1 MAKQKLG
8 SITGKTSPIVVR
20 IGLFLVAFLSV
31 SAYVLSRI
39 SDGEVL
45 EVAPYF
51 LFAIA
56 LQFIPFFVR
65 VAPEPFEPPGLN
77 SITTLLALVPALT
90 TYVVNDSVQ
99 INLLPQVSGRTRIE
113 LVQTVMVAYMIGTLS
128 YLAGYYVGIGKRIT
142 GIFPDLAG
150 GTWRRSRI
158 IHVSLVAAALF
169 LPAYA
174 YFQARVGASLTDIT
188 KLAAGKA
195 VWREDATLSWLLR
208 SVALGFVPPLLF
220 VALNFPKLRWGRAI
234 GTAAILLLVSFL
246 TVRLGQRGT
255 AAYCILNALII
266 VHYLGRRIPLSVLVG
281 IGFGLLVVTNL
292 LGAYRQTRADQ
303 LSANGPVLSFNATQT
318 LTEHDEDRERIA
330 AIAVVFHYFPERK
343 DFLLGESWG
352 PVLTTF
358 VPRWIW
364 PDKGYLFMWRETAI
378 VRQLVGAPVPVN
390 YLGLLYANF
399 SWFGIVLGMF
409 GWGAFQRGLYEWF
422 IKHDK
427 DRSIVV
433 LYSVYVLYV
442 GPTLL
447 QLSAALGFVLPIYVA
462 LRYIRIP
469 PPKAKKQPAPG
480 PKLAPALPPST
491 EISAPSAA
499 PAAE

>member
-1 MAKQKLG
+1 MTKRKLG

-113 LVQTVMVAYMIGTLS
+113 LVQTVMVAYMVGTLS
-128 YLAGYYVGIGKRIT
+128 YLGGYYVGIGRRIT

-195 VWREDATLSWLLR
+195 VWREDATLFIALADFDNSLPCNFAGLPGDPADTGLHCIKARR
-208 SVALGFVPPLLF
+208 SDGPHCVDIGGVMESIASGVPTICS
-220 VALNFPKLRWGRAI
+220 GR
-234 GTAAILLLVSFL
+234 
-246 TVRLGQRGT
+246 
-255 AAYCILNALII
+255 
-266 VHYLGRRIPLSVLVG
+266 
-281 IGFGLLVVTNL
+281 
-292 LGAYRQTRADQ
+292 
-303 LSANGPVLSFNATQT
+303 
-318 LTEHDEDRERIA
+318 
-330 AIAVVFHYFPERK
+330 
-343 DFLLGESWG
+343 
-352 PVLTTF
+352 
-358 VPRWIW
+358 
-364 PDKGYLFMWRETAI
+364 
-378 VRQLVGAPVPVN
+378 
-390 YLGLLYANF
+390 
-399 SWFGIVLGMF
+399 
-409 GWGAFQRGLYEWF
+409 
-422 IKHDK
+422 
-427 DRSIVV
+427 IVV
-433 LYSVYVLYV
+433 VHNWL
-442 GPTLL
+442 
-447 QLSAALGFVLPIYVA
+447 
-462 LRYIRIP
+462 
-469 PPKAKKQPAPG
+469 
-480 PKLAPALPPST
+480 
-491 EISAPSAA
+491 
-499 PAAE
+499 